1 MANHSE
7 LIKVFTE
14 YVALLEKELAA
25 NVEFLNSNGKP
36 VSPADIAKG
45 KELVTKIAALKA
57 SGE

>member
-1 MANHSE
+1 MANHNE
-7 LIKVFTE
+7 LVKVFTE

-25 NVEFLNSNGKP
+25 NVDFLNQNGKP

-45 KELVTKIAALKA
+45 QELVAKISSLKN